1 MRPRRGGIWV
11 HGVDEGLHAV
21 RVVALGVHQSD
32 VEEEAR
38 GGRPHRPLQ
47 ADEDGGAGALL
58 VRQELDLVGLVEI
71 GAVGQDDGDLDDP
84 RSCLVAVS
92 ARWVR
97 K

>member
-1 MRPRRGGIWV
+1 MRPRRGGVWV

-32 VEEEAR
+32 VEEELR
-38 GGRPHRPLQ
+38 GRRPHGPLQ

-58 VRQELDLVGLVEI
+58 VRQELDFVGFVEV
-71 GAVGQDDGDLDDP
+71 GAVGEDDGDLDDP

-92 ARWVR
+92 ASLVR